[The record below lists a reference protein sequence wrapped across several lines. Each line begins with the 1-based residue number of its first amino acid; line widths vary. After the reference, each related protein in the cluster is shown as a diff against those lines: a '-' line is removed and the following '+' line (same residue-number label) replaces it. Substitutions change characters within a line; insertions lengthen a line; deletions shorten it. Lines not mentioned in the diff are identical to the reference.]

1 MVIFSEFVLTVIN
14 SLVICISLG
23 DIMKMERE
31 REKETVWLFCGEHA
45 RERKKERELERRNV
59 YQKKNGDKMFDFFF
73 FFFWSL
79 GSE

>member
-45 RERKKERELERRNV
+45 RERKKERELERINL
-59 YQKKNGDKMFDFFF
+59 YKKKKLERKSSIFFF
-73 FFFWSL
+73 GHW
-79 GSE
+79 E